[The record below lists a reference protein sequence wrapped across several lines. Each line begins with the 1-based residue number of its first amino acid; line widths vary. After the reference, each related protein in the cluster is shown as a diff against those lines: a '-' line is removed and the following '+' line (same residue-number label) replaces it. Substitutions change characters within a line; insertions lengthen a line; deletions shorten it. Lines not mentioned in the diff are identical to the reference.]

1 MSLKGFSVPLSPE
14 GRASLTPTPPWHYA
28 GDVIA
33 VDFAAAPAAVAAV
46 LLPGLEPDPR
56 DPGGCVVFFVAW
68 QYASDAGE
76 EYLDPARSQYNEL
89 LLLVNAVYRG
99 ADGAAGAPTGA
110 PTGAGT
116 APTPL
121 AASATRPTL
130 TPGTPV
136 HTCPYIYVDKD
147 AAMARGWIQGWP
159 KKFGEVHTT
168 RAFPLRSKAGPQLQP
183 GERFGGTLAA
193 NGRRLAEAVVELK
206 KVSDDPVYL
215 GKRPVVNMR
224 YFPQLA
230 GGGTARPPVYELVRS
245 IMSGFQCTDIWE
257 GGATLDFFAAPDNEL
272 DAFKPVAVRNG
283 YRYSMTMTIEDLEVL
298 DTL

>member
-14 GRASLTPTPPWHYA
+14 GRASLTPTPPWHYV
-28 GDVIA
+28 GDLLA
-33 VDFAAAPAAVAAV
+33 VDFAADPTAVAAV
-46 LLPGLEPDPR
+46 LPPGLEPDPL

-68 QYASDAGE
+68 QYASDNGE

-99 ADGAAGAPTGA
+99 AGGHIGRGGLAAVGAAPAP
-110 PTGAGT
+110 GAGK
-116 APTPL
+116 
-121 AASATRPTL
+121 RPGIE
-130 TPGTPV
+130 PGTPV
-136 HTCPYIYVDKD
+136 QTCPYIYVDKD

-168 RAFPLRSKAGPQLQP
+168 RAFPLQCKAGPRLEP
-183 GERFGGTLAA
+183 GGRFGGTLAA
-193 NGRRLAEAVVELK
+193 NGRRLAEATVELQ

-230 GGGTARPPVYELVRS
+230 GGGAARPPVYELVRS
-245 IMSGFQCTDIWE
+245 IMSGFQRTDVWE
-257 GGATLDFFAAPDNEL
+257 GAATLDFFAAPDNEL
-272 DAFKPVAVRNG
+272 DALQPVAVRRG
-283 YRYSMTMTIEDLEVL
+283 YRYSMSMTIEDLEVL